1 MPDHQTAVNALVA
14 GEIDILEAPP
24 HDLLPILT
32 ESEDIL
38 LHNNNPLG
46 NQYMFR
52 MTWLPPPFDNQK
64 TRQAAIAS
72 LAQQPFPQA
81 PIGNPSYSKDCA
93 AMFVCA
99 PPSASPA
106 GGD

>member
-52 MTWLPPPFDNQK
+52 MNWLHPPFDNQK
-64 TRQAAIAS
+64 IRQAAIAS
-72 LAQQPFPQA
+72 LAQEPFLQA
-81 PIGNPSYSKDCA
+81 TNGNPEYRSEEH
-93 AMFVCA
+93 
-99 PPSASPA
+99 PSELQ
-106 GGD
+106 